1 MPLFSSTYL
10 KKAKKVATPTRKSA
24 NLISESFLS
33 VRKFMDQT
41 LLDTMR
47 VIALPTKTNFRGIN
61 IREVA
66 LFQGEFGWG
75 EFSPFLEYD
84 HAESAP
90 WLACAIEAATKPRPQ
105 LYRNSVKVN
114 GTIPATNDKNVI
126 KALVETYQGV
136 TTFKVKVGD
145 NLSEDIAR
153 LAQIRSLGRKIK
165 IRIDVNGL
173 WSVKDALTN
182 LYTFYEEVGPFEY
195 VEQPCAT
202 LEELRELKASIR
214 IPIKIAVDEVLRKA
228 KDPFAVDLTGAADLV
243 MLKVQPLGG
252 IARAH
257 KLAEH
262 HKLPVVVSSALES
275 AVGINYGLQ
284 LAASFPEMNFDCGL
298 GTGSLLAANVAD
310 LPIVDGQIEITDV
323 EPEFNG
329 YEVAPDRFEWWKNRV
344 MKTAE
349 LL

>member
-1 MPLFSSTYL
+1 MDLSL
-10 KKAKKVATPTRKSA
+10 
-24 NLISESFLS
+24 LES
-33 VRKFMDQT
+33 
-41 LLDTMR
+41 MR
-47 VIALPTKTNFRGIN
+47 VIALPTKTNFRGVN
-61 IREVA
+61 VREVA
-66 LFQGEFGWG
+66 LFRGEYGWG

-84 HAESAP
+84 YQECAP
-90 WLACAIEAATKPRPQ
+90 WLMCAIEAATKPRPQ
-105 LYRNSVKVN
+105 LYRNSVRVN
-114 GTIPATNDKNVI
+114 GTIPATNGKSVI
-126 KALVETYQGV
+126 KSLIETYQGV
-136 TTFKVKVGD
+136 KTFKVKVGD
-145 NLSEDIAR
+145 NLGEDIVR
-153 LAQIRSLGRKIK
+153 LAQIRSLGRDIK

-182 LYTFYEEVGPFEY
+182 LYAFYEEVGPFEY

-202 LEELRELKASIR
+202 LEELRELKASIH
-214 IPIKIAVDEVLRKA
+214 IPLKIAVDEVLRKA
-228 KDPFAVDLTGAADLV
+228 KDPFAIDLSGAADFV

-298 GTGSLLAANVAD
+298 GTGSLLGADVAS
-310 LPIVDGQIEITDV
+310 LPIVNGEIEITEV
-323 EPEFNG
+323 EPDFNG
-329 YEVAPDRFEWWKNRV
+329 YEVAPDRYEWWKNRV

>member
-1 MPLFSSTYL
+1 ML
-10 KKAKKVATPTRKSA
+10 TRKSA
-24 NLISESFLS
+24 NLISESFRDARNYMDLS
-33 VRKFMDQT
+33 
-41 LLDTMR
+41 LLESMR
-47 VIALPTKTNFRGIN
+47 VIALPTKTNFRGVN
-61 IREVA
+61 VREVA
-66 LFQGEFGWG
+66 LFRGEYGWG

-84 HAESAP
+84 YQECAP
-90 WLACAIEAATKPRPQ
+90 WLMCAIEAATKPRPK
-105 LYRNSVKVN
+105 LYRSSVRVN
-114 GTIPATNDKNVI
+114 GTIPATNDKSVI
-126 KALVETYQGV
+126 KSLVETYQGV
-136 TTFKVKVGD
+136 KTFKVKVGD
-145 NLSEDIAR
+145 NLGEDIVR
-153 LAQIRSLGRKIK
+153 LAQIRSLGRDIK

-182 LYTFYEEVGPFEY
+182 LYAFYEEVGPFEY

-202 LEELRELKASIR
+202 LEELCELKSSIR
-214 IPIKIAVDEVLRKA
+214 IPLKIAVDEVLRKA
-228 KDPFAVDLTGAADLV
+228 KDPFDIDLSGAADFV

-257 KLAEH
+257 QLAEH

-298 GTGSLLAANVAD
+298 GTGSLLGADVAS
-310 LPIVDGQIEITDV
+310 LPIVNGEIEITEV
-323 EPEFNG
+323 EPDFNG
-329 YEVAPDRFEWWKNRV
+329 YEVAPDRYEWWKNRV